1 MELYRGIPLLLF
13 ALASTVVAEARTSM
27 RRSPPKEVEALQ
39 VKQASAEKA
48 HVSPEVD
55 TAHKKFFDKDYPFDR
70 RPDAKHLAFKH
81 PYPVVQDSGD
91 FDKDYVKDEN
101 SDNGS
106 WKAQENY
113 DRLRVK
119 LAKEKKD
126 LAKAFGKKLEEE
138 KEMQNAMSEHDK
150 EGRARAEAAAKAA
163 AARREEAENIPPPV
177 KKAKAQVKK
186 AVKDIKEVDIKEVL
200 EPIMPKEVDVST
212 ADTEKAMANLE
223 DCKKELAAARQQ
235 LKDLMKE
242 LEDAKKKQTDKNA
255 ALDEAMKKEVYAKEH
270 HSSLKKQVKSEYEEY
285 QAARKAYLKQK
296 DLVAKLEADIKV
308 AAAKVKVIRDSEDS
322 DGGVYQTPGHHKSGA
337 FAAQWMS
344 ALVLALV
351 TACSA

>member
-13 ALASTVVAEARTSM
+13 ALASTVLAEARTSM
-27 RRSPPKEVEALQ
+27 RRSPPKEVQALQ
-39 VKQASAEKA
+39 VKQSSAEKA
-48 HVSPEVD
+48 HVSPEID
-55 TAHKKFFDKDYPFDR
+55 THDKKFFGKDYPYDK

-106 WKAQENY
+106 WKAQETY

-126 LAKAFGKKLEEE
+126 LAKALAKKLEEE
-138 KEMQNAMSEHDK
+138 KEMQSAASELDK
-150 EGRARAEAAAKAA
+150 EARARAEAAAKAA
-163 AARREEAENIPPPV
+163 AARRAAEEENNIPPPIR
-177 KKAKAQVKK
+177 KAKAQVDR
-186 AVKDIKEVDIKEVL
+186 AAKDIL
-200 EPIMPKEVDVST
+200 EKVGDPLMPKEVDVST

-223 DCKKELAAARQQ
+223 DCKKELAAARQA

-242 LEDAKKKQTDKNA
+242 LEDAKKKQTEKNA
-255 ALDEAMKKEVYAKEH
+255 VLDEAVKKEDWAKEH

-285 QAARKAYLKQK
+285 QAARAAYLKQK
-296 DLVAKLEADIKV
+296 DVVAKLEADIKV

-322 DGGVYQTPGHHKSGA
+322 DGGVYQTGHHKSGA
-337 FAAQWMS
+337 LAARWMS

-351 TACSA
+351 AACCA

>member
-27 RRSPPKEVEALQ
+27 RRSAPKEVEALQ

-48 HVSPEVD
+48 HVSPEID
-55 TAHKKFFDKDYPFDR
+55 TAHKKFFDKDYPFDK

-126 LAKAFGKKLEEE
+126 LSKALGKKLEEE

-150 EGRARAEAAAKAA
+150 EERARAEAAAKAA
-163 AARREEAENIPPPV
+163 AARRAAEEEENIPPPV

-186 AVKDIKEVDIKEVL
+186 AVKDIKEVF

-242 LEDAKKKQTDKNA
+242 LEDAKKKQTDKTA
-255 ALDEAMKKEVYAKEH
+255 ALDEALKKEAFAKEH

>member
-48 HVSPEVD
+48 HVSPEVNTD
-55 TAHKKFFDKDYPFDR
+55 HKKFFDKDYPFDK

-106 WKAQENY
+106 WKAQESY

-126 LAKAFGKKLEEE
+126 LAKALGKKLEEE

-150 EGRARAEAAAKAA
+150 EERARAEAAAKAA
-163 AARREEAENIPPPV
+163 AARKAAEEEDNIPPPI
-177 KKAKAQVKK
+177 KKAKVQIKK
-186 AVKDIKEVDIKEVL
+186 AAKDINKVFDPIKEVL
-200 EPIMPKEVDVST
+200 DIKDVST

-223 DCKKELAAARQQ
+223 DCKKELAAARQA

-242 LEDAKKKQTDKNA
+242 LEDAKKKQTDKNG
-255 ALDEAMKKEVYAKEH
+255 ALDEAMKKEIWAKEH

-285 QAARKAYLKQK
+285 QAARKAYLTQK

-322 DGGVYQTPGHHKSGA
+322 NGGVYQTRPHKSGV

-351 TACSA
+351 AVCSA

>member
-13 ALASTVVAEARTSM
+13 VLASTAVAEARTSM

-48 HVSPEVD
+48 HVSPEVTTD
-55 TAHKKFFDKDYPFDR
+55 HKKFFDKDYPFDK

-106 WKAQENY
+106 WKAQESY

-126 LAKAFGKKLEEE
+126 LAKALGKKLEEE

-150 EGRARAEAAAKAA
+150 EERARAEAAAKAA
-163 AARREEAENIPPPV
+163 AARKAAEEEDNIPPPI
-177 KKAKAQVKK
+177 KKAKVQIKK
-186 AVKDIKEVDIKEVL
+186 AAKDINKVFDPIKEVL
-200 EPIMPKEVDVST
+200 DIKDVST

-223 DCKKELAAARQQ
+223 DCKKELAAARQA

-242 LEDAKKKQTDKNA
+242 LEDAKKKQTDKNG
-255 ALDEAMKKEVYAKEH
+255 ALDEAMKKEIWAKEH

-285 QAARKAYLKQK
+285 QAARKAYLTQK

-322 DGGVYQTPGHHKSGA
+322 NGGVYQTRPHKSGV

-351 TACSA
+351 AVCSA